1 VSELLWL
8 HHLYLLISTGIVVY
22 FGLLLIFTTT
32 KNQIA
37 PCALYPIHIKVI
49 VYGFSDIV
57 FAQLSLLFT
66 TNGLP

>member
-1 VSELLWL
+1 VLLWL
-8 HHLYLLISTGIVVY
+8 HHLYLVISTGIDVY

-37 PCALYPIHIKVI
+37 PYALYPIHKKAI

-57 FAQLSLLFT
+57 FAQLSLHFT